1 MKPRGLKRCDIQE
14 IDMKKVKIM
23 VLLCSGLFLSACAPA
38 ILGGQASAPVVS
50 NTALSPLHAKAG
62 QTVYVQYTYPQ
73 TYLDVPDRH
82 FDSLVIDFDSTNF
95 VSGNVNS
102 QETPA
107 PWLSM
112 TSKGLPATW
121 QLSLADAAVRKEI
134 VKTTTSGNAVDVRYY
149 NRMRVVYKI
158 TVPTNASGAELA
170 ELQFKDDGS
179 DIGTADMSIIV
190 DK

>member
-1 MKPRGLKRCDIQE
+1 
-14 IDMKKVKIM
+14 MKKMKLTA
-23 VLLCSGLFLSACAPA
+23 LLFSSLVLSACAPA

-50 NTALSPLHAKAG
+50 NTGLSPLHAKAG

-82 FDSLVIDFDSTNF
+82 FDSLVIDFEATNF

-107 PWLSM
+107 PWLSL

-121 QLSLADAAVRKEI
+121 QISLADAAVRKEI
-134 VKTTTSGNAVDVRYY
+134 VKTSTSGRTTDVRYY
-149 NRMRVVYKI
+149 NRVRVVYKV
-158 TVPTNASGAELA
+158 TLPADARGAELA
-170 ELQFKDDGS
+170 ELQFKDDGN
-179 DIGTADMSIIV
+179 DIGSNFVSIVV
-190 DK
+190 DR

>member
-1 MKPRGLKRCDIQE
+1 
-14 IDMKKVKIM
+14 MKKVKL
-23 VLLCSGLFLSACAPA
+23 VALLSSSLVLSACAPA

-82 FDSLVIDFDSTNF
+82 FDSLVIDFGSTNF
-95 VSGNVNS
+95 VNGNVNS

-107 PWLSM
+107 PWLSL

-121 QLSLADAAVRKEI
+121 QISIADAAVRKEI
-134 VKTTTSGNAVDVRYY
+134 VKTSTSGYTTDVRYY
-149 NRMRVVYKI
+149 NRMRVVYKV
-158 TVPTNASGAELA
+158 TLPADASGAELA
-170 ELQFKDDGS
+170 ELQFKDDGG
-179 DIGTADMSIIV
+179 DIGTADVSIIV